1 VFWSQDPLQ
10 PCQVLGAAQRSRAAP
25 STKLC
30 ACPLLYAP
38 MMDIDQAL
46 RPYTIDELLQVR
58 EFPYCKDFG
67 ISYCVKLLYDSCEM
81 AITF

>member
-30 ACPLLYAP
+30 TYPLLYAP
-38 MMDIDQAL
+38 VMDIDQAL